1 MNLKF
6 SIVIPTYNRAHLIRG
21 SILSV
26 LAQSYSNWELIIV
39 DDGSTDHTKVVV
51 DKFVSDRV
59 KYVYVEN
66 GERGRARNIGIENS
80 SGNYVTFLDSDD
92 QFFVFFLQ
100 NAYDFISSINKP
112 VMVSLAYEIKE
123 VGGKVLNRMS
133 FGDTILNRRLLNRNI
148 LSCIGVFLQRE
159 IAMQYPFCENRNFA
173 GTEDWLLW
181 LKLSARYPIYHLSEI
196 SASLIQ
202 HEERSVLTFN
212 EQSYKHRINIL
223 EEELMKDKVFMNK
236 YSQKT
241 VQKITGHMYTYTAL
255 HAILN
260 NHKTKGLKYFLK
272 GILLS
277 PSEILTRRTLGIIK
291 HLIVS

>member
-1 MNLKF
+1 MLKF
-6 SIVIPTYNRAHLIRG
+6 SIIIPTYNRAHLVRN

-26 LAQSYSNWELIIV
+26 LAQTYSNWELIIV
-39 DDGSTDHTKVVV
+39 DDGSTDHTKDVVME
-51 DKFVSDRV
+51 FISARV
-59 KYVYVEN
+59 RYVYVQN
-66 GERGRARNIGIENS
+66 GERGRARNIGTTNS
-80 SGNYVTFLDSDD
+80 SGDYVTFLDSDD
-92 QFFVFFLQ
+92 QLLPAFLQ
-100 NAYDFISSINKP
+100 RAYDLIVSKKKP
-112 VMVSLAYEIKE
+112 AIVSLAYEIKE
-123 VGGKVLNRMS
+123 TSGRVLNRMS
-133 FGDTILNRRLLNRNI
+133 FGDTILNRRLLNGNI

-159 IAMQYPFCENRNFA
+159 IAIQYPFCENRNFS

-212 EQSYKHRINIL
+212 EQSFKHRINIL
-223 EEELMKDKVFMNK
+223 EEELMKDKIFINK

-255 HAILN
+255 HAILDK
-260 NHKTKGLKYFLK
+260 HKTIGLKYFLK